1 MERRSIYKRLLS
13 AFFQGL
19 LVVAP
24 ITLILYIVYRLFT
37 FLDDLIPTDTPGLGI
52 LILIIGIT
60 ILGFLFTTFVTQ
72 RIVNRANK
80 LLDRIPLVKTIYTAI
95 TDLLSAFVG
104 QKKSFSQ
111 PVLVTMNKENGIEK
125 LGFMTNDDLSSLNIE
140 GQKIAV
146 YLPHSFNFSG
156 NLYIVPAQNVTPIDA
171 NTGEVMK
178 FIVSG
183 GVTEIGKK
191 HED

>member
-24 ITLILYIVYRLFT
+24 ITLIIYIVFRLFT
-37 FLDDLIPTDTPGLGI
+37 FLDALIPTDIPGLGI
-52 LILIIGIT
+52 LILVIGIT
-60 ILGFLFTTFVTQ
+60 VLGFLFTTFVTQ
-72 RIVNRANK
+72 RIMNRANR

-95 TDLLSAFVG
+95 KDLLSAFVG
-104 QKKSFSQ
+104 QKKSFSK

-125 LGFMTNDDLSSLNIE
+125 LGFVTNDDLSSVSIE
-140 GQKIAV
+140 GKKIAV

-156 NLYIVPAQNVTPIDA
+156 NLYIVPSESVTPIDA